1 MKRYIN
7 KLRAALAVLTSRKFI
22 VLIDKDTV
30 VVRYTC
36 GVTDEEMEEL
46 INIDFDE

>member
-7 KLRAALAVLTSRKFI
+7 KLRAAFAVLASRKYV
-22 VLIDKDTV
+22 VLIDKGAV

-36 GVTDEEMEEL
+36 GVTDEEIEGL
-46 INIDFDE
+46 NDLDFNE